1 MNIKQEISQVI
12 EGALSVLNIHADGPL
27 VNFSNKMDVADF
39 QSNICFA
46 LAKKLGKNPLELATQ
61 IVSLCKK
68 DGFEFSVCAPAFI
81 NIKLTDK
88 KLSEVA
94 TSLLTDPFF
103 GIEKTAAPKT
113 IFFDYGGANVAKEL
127 HMGHLR
133 SPIIGESLRRVYA
146 LFGHKTISDTH
157 LGDWGLQMG
166 LTIAQLEDDGLL
178 DFYFKG
184 KGEKPTITLD
194 LLNTEYPKASVRK
207 KTDENF
213 KAKADLYT
221 LNLQRK
227 KEPFFTIWKE
237 MRAVSIKAIERNY
250 NNLNIHFDIWDGE
263 SSVSDLIA
271 PTIELFKSKGLTRVS
286 EGALVVDVA
295 TENENIPIPK
305 KNESD
310 PQLYRNPMPPAII
323 QKYNGGELYM
333 TTDLATIWQRNT
345 KFNPDEII
353 YVTDNRQT
361 EHFIKLFRCAKM
373 AGISPEGQR
382 LTHVPF
388 GTMNGKDG
396 KPFKTRSGETIKLE
410 DIIELIK
417 SKAQEKLTANGLEK
431 DDKLALEIGV
441 AALKFGDLSNDVA
454 RDYVLDID
462 KFAAFEGKTGPYLQY
477 TNARINSLL
486 EKAGALYLASDGAFG
501 ALNTGKTE
509 TKSGA
514 GEMAKSKVMIDINS
528 AEEREIVIN
537 VIKLIDS
544 FSAALV
550 NLTLNGIC
558 NATFTLAQSFSAFY
572 NNIRILSEPDAARK
586 QALLAIC
593 ALTQKGITFALDT
606 LAIDSPRK
614 M

>member
-1 MNIKQEISQVI
+1 
-12 EGALSVLNIHADGPL
+12 
-27 VNFSNKMDVADF
+27 
-39 QSNICFA
+39 
-46 LAKKLGKNPLELATQ
+46 
-61 IVSLCKK
+61 
-68 DGFEFSVCAPAFI
+68 
-81 NIKLTDK
+81 
-88 KLSEVA
+88 
-94 TSLLTDPFF
+94 
-103 GIEKTAAPKT
+103 
-113 IFFDYGGANVAKEL
+113 
-127 HMGHLR
+127 
-133 SPIIGESLRRVYA
+133 
-146 LFGHKTISDTH
+146 
-157 LGDWGLQMG
+157 
-166 LTIAQLEDDGLL
+166 
-178 DFYFKG
+178 
-184 KGEKPTITLD
+184 
-194 LLNTEYPKASVRK
+194 
-207 KTDENF
+207 
-213 KAKADLYT
+213 
-221 LNLQRK
+221 
-227 KEPFFTIWKE
+227 

-462 KFAAFEGKTGPYLQY
+462 KFAAFEGKTG
-477 TNARINSLL
+477 
-486 EKAGALYLASDGAFG
+486 LYL
-501 ALNTGKTE
+501 
-509 TKSGA
+509 
-514 GEMAKSKVMIDINS
+514 
-528 AEEREIVIN
+528 R
-537 VIKLIDS
+537 
-544 FSAALV
+544 
-550 NLTLNGIC
+550 
-558 NATFTLAQSFSAFY
+558 
-572 NNIRILSEPDAARK
+572 
-586 QALLAIC
+586 
-593 ALTQKGITFALDT
+593 
-606 LAIDSPRK
+606 
-614 M
+614 